1 MSVRN
6 RVLGTVGTLT
16 TAFMLSR
23 DAFAGWDML
32 NMPVG
37 VTPISQEVYDLHML
51 ILWICVWIGV
61 VVFGA
66 MFYSMIMHR
75 KARGAEAAQ
84 FHHSTRAEILWTV
97 VPFIILV
104 GMAIPA
110 TKTLIFMEDTSEA
123 DVTIKI
129 TGYQWKWRYDYMN
142 EEIGFYSNLAS
153 ASRAAIY
160 TDPYSVENYLLD
172 VDNAMVVPVGKKVR
186 FLITADDVIHSW
198 WVPDLGQK
206 KDAIPGFVNE
216 IWTIVEKPGV
226 YRGQCTELCGKDHGF
241 MPIVVIAKSEDDY
254 AKWVEEQKGA
264 QMADAVAIERDWSK
278 DELLARG
285 ETVYNTHCTA
295 CHQSNGMGVPG
306 TFPAIAGSP
315 VVTGP
320 LEGHLRVV
328 TDGRDGTA
336 MRAFSS
342 QLNEVELAAVVSYQ
356 RNAFGNE
363 TGDLLQPKQVNNGEL
378 AR

>member
-1 MSVRN
+1 
-6 RVLGTVGTLT
+6 
-16 TAFMLSR
+16 
-23 DAFAGWDML
+23 
-32 NMPVG
+32 
-37 VTPISQEVYDLHML
+37 
-51 ILWICVWIGV
+51 
-61 VVFGA
+61 
-66 MFYSMIMHR
+66 
-75 KARGAEAAQ
+75 
-84 FHHSTRAEILWTV
+84 
-97 VPFIILV
+97 
-104 GMAIPA
+104 
-110 TKTLIFMEDTSEA
+110 
-123 DVTIKI
+123 
-129 TGYQWKWRYDYMN
+129 
-142 EEIGFYSNLAS
+142 
-153 ASRAAIY
+153 
-160 TDPYSVENYLLD
+160 
-172 VDNAMVVPVGKKVR
+172 
-186 FLITADDVIHSW
+186 
-198 WVPDLGQK
+198 
-206 KDAIPGFVNE
+206 
-216 IWTIVEKPGV
+216 
-226 YRGQCTELCGKDHGF
+226 